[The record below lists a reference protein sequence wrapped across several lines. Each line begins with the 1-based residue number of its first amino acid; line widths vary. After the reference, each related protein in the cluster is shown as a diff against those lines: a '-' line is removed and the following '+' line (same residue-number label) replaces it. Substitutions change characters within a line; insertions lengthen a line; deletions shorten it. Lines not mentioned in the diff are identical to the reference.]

1 MQCEVRE
8 GWREYLI
15 VQLQELIKTELV
27 YKEHA
32 IEVLALFDEEA
43 EEKSD
48 QTAYDNAQHDIQILL
63 RGEWDQ

>member
-1 MQCEVRE
+1 MPCEVKE

-48 QTAYDNAQHDIQILL
+48 QTAYDNAQQDIQILL
-63 RGEWDQ
+63 RGEWDG